1 MDHEASALFHT
12 KYKSLGFGQESAG
25 VYICEFLFWSH
36 GMASQPTLKEKEA
49 LPQSSL
55 ANEMWTGCPNVCSGK
70 RWQLEAICASSYIN
84 FQWICDYHFVFA
96 DRRATARTTTFV
108 EPCCE
113 NLTTRH
119 YKYLHKV
126 RSALLASA
134 SNKNPKQTE
143 TSTNVTAT
151 LFTTTKEDT
160 CAM

>member
-1 MDHEASALFHT
+1 MAVVGHT
-12 KYKSLGFGQESAG
+12 LLPGLLDRLSPAIAGEYHQERHPDPS
-25 VYICEFLFWSH
+25 
-36 GMASQPTLKEKEA
+36 MKD
-49 LPQSSL
+49 
-55 ANEMWTGCPNVCSGK
+55 
-70 RWQLEAICASSYIN
+70 WQLCTHPPSAVIGEEPEDPN
-84 FQWICDYHFVFA
+84 WQG
-96 DRRATARTTTFV
+96 TTLAAYPHST
-108 EPCCE
+108 CLQTQLACE